1 MSRAV
6 KVAISMSTEDFKV
19 IEAIK
24 KQNGITRS
32 DVVVKAVRLL
42 RDKAEKEKDD
52 KGIRR
57 WI

>member
-24 KQNGITRS
+24 NRMELQEAMS
-32 DVVVKAVRLL
+32 
-42 RDKAEKEKDD
+42 
-52 KGIRR
+52 
-57 WI
+57 